1 MSTAEVENPALLVST
16 SRELWH
22 AGSVVEVFSN
32 SDSQW
37 VVGYVRAEDTSGLLT
52 ILFGDPQNLRTKQ
65 LARSEPHLAPLGQNL
80 RYVPPNCS
88 EVSGGNRPQIVHPS
102 GRRFLSLEEAW
113 VAHYENNIVPLLQRS
128 YPGLPLRGSSASS
141 FLVNHYDG
149 HADTGGALEAV
160 MEASR
165 SQEDD
170 RLEDHQK
177 DKAQLIAELQV
188 TREERDNARR
198 EVSRVRMECERLQQI
213 LQVGRSMPQ
222 VTHHAASWQPSPLS
236 SLLGAEI
243 PEDGDIV
250 AGDISNISALSSPQP
265 VATAPGA
272 LLQASCSARERRST
286 ETPIEIHVSVPRA
299 FAHDELIEEEQRKPF
314 PVARSIGSLNQT
326 MVPTQSYHRVSR
338 LPSAPITSLS
348 NITAS
353 QPTIVNA
360 SNLRPFGQS
369 IPFTSAPPSAP
380 ASMAAP
386 AGGTQRVVLATPP
399 RQSVAIPT
407 QSPYANFV
415 RGPQALS
422 APPVTVNAQTFVG
435 YPGHGRSFG

>member
-1 MSTAEVENPALLVST
+1 MSTAEVENPALLVSS

-22 AGSVVEVFSN
+22 VGSVVEVFSN

-37 VVGYVRAEDTSGLLT
+37 LVGYVRAEDTSGLLT

-65 LARSEPHLAPLGQNL
+65 LSRSEPHLAPLGQNL
-80 RYVPPNCS
+80 RHVPPNWS
-88 EVSGGNRPQIVHPS
+88 EVSAGNRPQIVHPS
-102 GRRFLSLEEAW
+102 GRRSLSLEEAW
-113 VAHYENNIVPLLQRS
+113 EAHYENNIVPLLQRS
-128 YPGLPLRGSSASS
+128 YPGLPLKGSSASA
-141 FLVNHYDG
+141 FLANHYDG
-149 HADTGGALEAV
+149 HVLTGGALEAV

-165 SQEDD
+165 YQEDD

-188 TREERDNARR
+188 TREERDSARR
-198 EVSRVRMECERLQQI
+198 DLSRARMEIERLQQI
-213 LQVGRSMPQ
+213 LQGGRSVPQ
-222 VTHHAASWQPSPLS
+222 VTHHAASWQPTPLP

-243 PEDGDIV
+243 PEDGVIV

-272 LLQASCSARERRST
+272 LLQASSSARERRAS

-299 FAHDELIEEEQRKPF
+299 FAHDELIEEVQRKPF

-348 NITAS
+348 NITVKTTATS
-353 QPTIVNA
+353 KAPQST
-360 SNLRPFGQS
+360 SNLRPFGQP
-369 IPFTSAPPSAP
+369 IPFPTAPPSAP

-386 AGGTQRVVLATPP
+386 AGGTQRVVLAAPP
-399 RQSVAIPT
+399 RQSVVIPT
-407 QSPYANFV
+407 QSPYANYV
-415 RGPQALS
+415 GGPQALS
-422 APPVTVNAQTFVG
+422 APPTFVG
-435 YPGHGRSFG
+435 YPVPGRSFV